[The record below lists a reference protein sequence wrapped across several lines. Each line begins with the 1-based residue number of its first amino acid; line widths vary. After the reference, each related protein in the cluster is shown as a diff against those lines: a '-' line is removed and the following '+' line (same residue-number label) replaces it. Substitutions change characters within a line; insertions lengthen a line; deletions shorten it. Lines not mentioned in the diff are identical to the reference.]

1 MLAAAVGATLM
12 CSAAHATIAFVGL
25 TPVPIDPATGAL
37 DPASGGDANLAN
49 YKSFD
54 LVVSISPDDHW
65 AGASILGTL
74 NHGTFYVPPKND
86 ADTGI
91 SAVADFRP
99 NLNYDTF
106 LSRPGYVD
114 PGSGAILGSAS
125 GVAGFTMP
133 KSSNT
138 KNAIDVAW
146 GDVNATTNPL
156 TGVQAIARLTV
167 SNDAPVGAQ
176 GVFTGTLKSTSN
188 PNAAN
193 PFTFTFAPIP
203 EPTSIA
209 LMGLGLGAVA
219 LRRRK

>member
-1 MLAAAVGATLM
+1 MIS
-12 CSAAHATIAFVGL
+12 SAAHASIAFVRL
-25 TPVPIDPATGAL
+25 QAVPFDPALGAT
-37 DPASGGDANLAN
+37 DPAAGGDPGLAN
-49 YKSFD
+49 YQSFD
-54 LVVSISPDDHW
+54 LLVSISAGDHW
-65 AGASILGTL
+65 AGASIIGTL

-106 LSRPGYVD
+106 VSRPGYVD
-114 PGSGAILGSAS
+114 PGSGAILGSGS
-125 GVAGFTMP
+125 GVGPAVMP

-146 GDVNATTNPL
+146 GDVNATSNNL
-156 TGVQAIARLTV
+156 SGVQAIARLTV
-167 SNDAPVGAQ
+167 SNDVVTGAQ
-176 GVFTGTLKSTSN
+176 GVFTGTLKSTSDPNN
-188 PNAAN
+188 PN
-193 PFTFTFAPIP
+193 PYTFTFAAVP
-203 EPTSIA
+203 EPTSVA